1 MNPILAVLAGLIA
14 SAAFHPI
21 DFWPAIFFGI
31 GILYKLNINQPIK
44 KRLATNLC
52 FGIGFQIFTLYW
64 VGTYVGSLAWVAL
77 VLMQST
83 FFLALSFA
91 RRPIE
96 FAISWILV
104 EFILRSFPF
113 GGFGWSRIGYALT
126 ESPLNSIYPLVGIVG
141 VAFLVVWISGELA
154 IKDVK
159 KSISLG
165 IAITLLSLIP
175 VNISKGETIDIAL
188 VQGGQSEKLD
198 NTFENAENALE
209 RHFEVTNSIR
219 QENLDI
225 VIWPENAIA
234 HDPVVRKSTRTR
246 LEAEISR
253 LSTQILVN
261 GNLADGTN
269 GSVLI
274 GDAEIQSYSKRYL
287 TPFGEFIPFQ
297 SLIEKI
303 NDKASKVIPYIP
315 GESPYL
321 FSSKVGKFRTLIC
334 YELLS
339 DKQARTEMADAEFIV
354 VQTNNAT
361 YFETWQL
368 EQELAIAQARSAE
381 TSRESAYVSTTG
393 GTSIIDSRGKIQKN
407 LKKYVNQ
414 ALIGKI
420 QKRSGETPATKY
432 GSTLEILILGAGL
445 LLLFDKSR
453 RTFRV

>member
-1 MNPILAVLAGLIA
+1 
-14 SAAFHPI
+14 
-21 DFWPAIFFGI
+21 
-31 GILYKLNINQPIK
+31 
-44 KRLATNLC
+44 
-52 FGIGFQIFTLYW
+52 
-64 VGTYVGSLAWVAL
+64 
-77 VLMQST
+77 
-83 FFLALSFA
+83 
-91 RRPIE
+91 
-96 FAISWILV
+96 
-104 EFILRSFPF
+104 
-113 GGFGWSRIGYALT
+113 
-126 ESPLNSIYPLVGIVG
+126 
-141 VAFLVVWISGELA
+141 
-154 IKDVK
+154 
-159 KSISLG
+159 
-165 IAITLLSLIP
+165 
-175 VNISKGETIDIAL
+175 
-188 VQGGQSEKLD
+188 
-198 NTFENAENALE
+198 
-209 RHFEVTNSIR
+209 
-219 QENLDI
+219 
-225 VIWPENAIA
+225 
-234 HDPVVRKSTRTR
+234 
-246 LEAEISR
+246 
-253 LSTQILVN
+253 LVN

-303 NDKASKVIPYIP
+303 NDKASRVIPYIP

-393 GTSIIDSRGKIQKN
+393 GTSIIDSRGKIQKSLN
-407 LKKYVNQ
+407 KYENQ

-432 GSTLEILILGAGL
+432 GSTLEFLILGAGL